1 MPSLAVPADGPDTA
15 LDRRTQEAI
24 LRAAAAAQS
33 PGTRRAYDSAWARFE
48 RWCATHQHRPLP
60 ARPDVVAAYLV
71 EAAETVDSDG
81 RRSYAAATLAKWVAA
96 ISDRHRRASC
106 DSDPTQHAL
115 VRATAAGLRREY
127 AIAGDRPR
135 TPRDPLLTEDI
146 MALVET
152 ARAQVTGWASGVRE
166 RRDTA
171 LLLMGFAGAFRRSE
185 LVALTGADLALH
197 PLDGVHIHVRRS
209 KTDQGGE
216 GRVHALPRTE
226 DPRRCPPCAYT
237 RWALAVAA
245 FDRGGRAALIAA
257 VCGVDDDFEDH
268 LCRRI
273 RPAITGG
280 RAVFRSIAQ
289 NGNLSTDAL
298 SGAAVHSAVRRR
310 AERAGFSED
319 EVARLGAHS
328 LRAGFVTQA
337 IRNGAD
343 TVAIMRQTAH
353 QTPAMVARYAR
364 EKAPLV
370 GNAVTELGL

>member
-1 MPSLAVPADGPDTA
+1 MSSPAVQERGPGA
-15 LDRRTQEAI
+15 QLDQRTQEAI
-24 LRAAAAAQS
+24 LRAAASAQS
-33 PGTRRAYDSAWARFE
+33 AGTRRAYASAWRRFE
-48 RWCATHQHRPLP
+48 RWCGNRQHQALP

-71 EAAETVDSDG
+71 DAAETVDSDG
-81 RRSYAAATLAKWVAA
+81 RRAYAAATLAKWVAA
-96 ISDRHRRASC
+96 ISDRHRRANC
-106 DSDPTQHAL
+106 DTDPTQHAL

-135 TPRDPLLTEDI
+135 TPRDPLLTEDV
-146 MALVET
+146 MTLVET
-152 ARAQVTGWASGVRE
+152 ARAQVTGWASEVRE

-185 LVALTGADLALH
+185 LVALTGNDVALH
-197 PLDGVHIHVRRS
+197 PLDGMHVHVRRS
-209 KTDQGGE
+209 KTDQSGQ

-226 DPRRCPPCAYT
+226 DPRRCPPCAFT
-237 RWALAVAA
+237 RWAAAVAA

-257 VCGVDDDFEDH
+257 VSGVDSGFEDH
-268 LCRRI
+268 LCRRA
-273 RPAITGG
+273 RPAIAAV
-280 RAVFRSIAQ
+280 RPVFRSIAQ

-319 EVARLGAHS
+319 AVARLGAHS

-343 TVAIMRQTAH
+343 TVAIMRQTNH
-353 QTPAMVARYAR
+353 QSPGMVAHYAR
-364 EKAPLV
+364 EKAPLI

>member
-1 MPSLAVPADGPDTA
+1 MSSPAVPAAGPDTA

-33 PGTRRAYDSAWARFE
+33 AGTRRAYDSAWRRFE
-48 RWCATHQHRPLP
+48 RWCGTRQHQSLP

-71 EAAETVDSDG
+71 DAAETVDSDG
-81 RRSYAAATLAKWVAA
+81 RRSYAPATLSKWVAA
-96 ISDRHRRASC
+96 ISDRHRRSVA
-106 DSDPTQHAL
+106 DGDPTQHPL

-146 MALVET
+146 MVLIET
-152 ARAQVTGWASGVRE
+152 ARAQATGWASDVSE

-185 LVALTGADLALH
+185 LVALTGADVSLH
-197 PLDGVHIHVRRS
+197 PLDGMHIHVRRS
-209 KTDQGGE
+209 KTDQSGR

-226 DPRRCPPCAYT
+226 DHRRCPPCAYT
-237 RWALAVAA
+237 RWAHAVAA

-257 VCGVDDDFEDH
+257 VGGGDGDFDDH
-268 LCRRI
+268 MCRRA
-273 RPAITGG
+273 RPAIAAS
-280 RAVFRSIAQ
+280 RPLFRSIAQ
-289 NGNLSTDAL
+289 NGNLSTGAL
-298 SGAAVHSAVRRR
+298 SGAAVHAAVRRR
-310 AERAGFSED
+310 AERAGLSED
-319 EVARLGAHS
+319 AVARLGAHS

-353 QTPAMVARYAR
+353 QTPAMVAHYAR

-370 GNAVTELGL
+370 GNAVTQLGL